1 MAKTHCA
8 VNHHLRARQ
17 RVPQISTR
25 RTQPMLPFPSDVELT
40 PPTQIERFCSFMG
53 LYLTPLGL
61 ASLLLP
67 CCWFVALVRIAFPLL
82 PESLEQFR
90 ENDHD

>member
-8 VNHHLRARQ
+8 VIHGSRARL

-25 RTQPMLPFPSDVELT
+25 RTQRMLPFPSDVELP
-40 PPTQIERFCSFMG
+40 PPTQIEQFCSFLG
-53 LYLTPLGL
+53 LYLMLLGL

-67 CCWFVALVRIAFPLL
+67 RSWFVALVRIAFPFP

-90 ENDHD
+90 ENHHD